1 MLNVKA
7 RIKFIDAKDKGI
19 IDANESTEYIEKCL
33 HDDNQPEVIFMS
45 KHGAVTFTKEDLE

>member
-7 RIKFIDAKDKGI
+7 RNKFIDAKDKGI
-19 IDANESTEYIEKCL
+19 LNAEETMVYIEECL
-33 HDDNQPEVIFMS
+33 HNQPEVIFIS

>member
-7 RIKFIDAKDKGI
+7 RNKFIDAKYKGI
-19 IDANESTEYIEKCL
+19 IDDDETMEYIEECL
-33 HDDNQPEVIFMS
+33 HNQPDVIFLS